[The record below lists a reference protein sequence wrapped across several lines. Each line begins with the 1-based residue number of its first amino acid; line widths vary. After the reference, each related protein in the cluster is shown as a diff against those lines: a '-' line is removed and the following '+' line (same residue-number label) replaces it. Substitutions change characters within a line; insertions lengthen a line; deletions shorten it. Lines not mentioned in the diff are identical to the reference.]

1 MDLVSPSSSWRR
13 LPPNTLD
20 GARCDHAERAP
31 ARHRAHHSMGVCLA
45 GSCRALGCDL
55 VIGSG
60 RAVDRCGVCGGRG
73 DSCPHTQHR
82 WASSVHQFLQLRMM
96 MTCNFSVLQFSML
109 MSVP

>member
-20 GARCDHAERAP
+20 GARCDHAERMP

-82 WASSVHQFLQLRMM
+82 WVSASAANRSIGEVVQSRRRPLLGP
-96 MTCNFSVLQFSML
+96 S
-109 MSVP
+109 PG